1 MCVTNNYGYILFV
14 LINPIISPL
23 TIYHRVCKKS
33 NRNGAAI
40 GAGTSN
46 PSAAHARGTSNP
58 SAAHVYT
65 SGYLWRFV
73 LLDL

>member
-46 PSAAHARGTSNP
+46 PSAAH
-58 SAAHVYT
+58 VYT